1 MNQQQAA
8 AMQSMKEWLSHP
20 GELGKEPAKIEP
32 AGEFDLHGLHYYMF
46 RYKKGILGK
55 WLLGVCGGYGP
66 GDTEHCG
73 HVFSEMEPYDAA
85 TAVDKAKEM
94 VEMIRRYWME
104 QAKALE
110 QEARPVDPEGS
121 GEDSGNVNDAC
132 REDAGRKDADRNHA
146 VRNDTD
152 GNDINEDGN
161 QEENDETGTF
171 VGFVLLSE
179 PHWSPDKLAADMK
192 ADWGIDCIEEEDG
205 ETSGEDVSANDEGN
219 TAYDDEDAP
228 HIYSINGLRLVVAM
242 MDAPV
247 PEGEAEANAANNYM
261 WPEAVET
268 VKTHKAHLMVAIMG
282 KDAPVKERGL
292 LFAKLM
298 AACCRQETVLGVY
311 TSGTVF
317 QPRFYLD
324 ASEMMKDGG
333 LPILNWI
340 YFGLYQTEGG
350 WNTYTYGMRAFGRDE
365 MEVLDVRAEP
375 QELRDYLL
383 NLAYYVL
390 DGDVV
395 LRDGETLGFTAEQK
409 LPITRSKGVS
419 LDGVTLKIGYPES

>member
-1 MNQQQAA
+1 MNQQQA

-32 AGEFDLHGLHYYMF
+32 AGEFDLHDLHYYIF
-46 RYKKGILGK
+46 RYKKGMFGK

-66 GDTEHCG
+66 EDTEHCG

-85 TAVDKAKEM
+85 TAEDKAKEM

-104 QAKALE
+104 QADALE
-110 QEARPVDPEGS
+110 QENRHTDHEGPGEGS
-121 GEDSGNVNDAC
+121 P
-132 REDAGRKDADRNHA
+132 
-146 VRNDTD
+146 DTD
-152 GNDINEDGN
+152 G
-161 QEENDETGTF
+161 ENDKAGTF

-192 ADWGIDCIEEEDG
+192 ADWGIDCKEEED
-205 ETSGEDVSANDEGN
+205 EEASEERVSAGDKGEM
-219 TAYDDEDAP
+219 THDDEDTP
-228 HIYSINGLRLVVAM
+228 HIYSVKGLRLVVAM

-247 PEGEAEANAANNYM
+247 PDGEAEANAANNYM

-268 VKTHKAHLMVAIMG
+268 VKTHKAHLMVAVMG
-282 KDAPVKERGL
+282 TDAPVKERGL

-298 AACCRQETVLGVY
+298 AACSRQETVLGIY

-333 LPILNWI
+333 LPVLNWI

-350 WNTYTYGMRAFGRDE
+350 WNAYTYGMRAFGRDE
-365 MEVLDVRAEP
+365 MEVLDVNANP
-375 QELRDYLL
+375 QDLRDYLL
-383 NLAYYVL
+383 NLVYYVL

-395 LRDGETLGFTAEQK
+395 LRDGETLGFTADQK
-409 LPITRSKGVS
+409 LPITRGQGVS
-419 LDGVTLKIGYPES
+419 LDGITLKIGYPG